1 MLGCKGLNDL
11 AIYLRISFLVLKNG
25 AIVLFR
31 FAERYHEITNLENYR
46 FATTERQTFNDAIK
60 D

>member
-11 AIYLRISFLVLKNG
+11 ANYLRISFLILKNG
-25 AIVLFR
+25 AIVWFR
-31 FAERYHEITNLENYR
+31 FAKRYHEIQSGNYG
-46 FATTERQTFNDAIK
+46 FATIERQTFNDAIK

>member
-11 AIYLRISFLVLKNG
+11 ANYLRISFLISKNG

-31 FAERYHEITNLENYR
+31 FAKRYHEITNLEIIVSQ
-46 FATTERQTFNDAIK
+46 ERQTFNDAIK

>member
-1 MLGCKGLNDL
+1 MLGCKGSNDL

-46 FATTERQTFNDAIK
+46 FATIER
-60 D
+60 

>member
-11 AIYLRISFLVLKNG
+11 AIYLRISFLILKNG

-31 FAERYHEITNLENYR
+31 FAERYHEITNLEIIVSQ
-46 FATTERQTFNDAIK
+46 ERQTFNDAIK